1 MRRAIPGEIA
11 DRTKKAL
18 GKVVTEGTLSR
29 HARSARYTMFG
40 KSGTADLPMPG
51 GGYFKDRHTSNVIAA
66 APYEDPRVIVICV
79 IDDPDKSIGHY
90 GGKVAG
96 PVVKDL
102 VDMILDYEGV
112 MPDVEGHEEPA
123 VENLVSNIDG

>member
-1 MRRAIPGEIA
+1 
-11 DRTKKAL
+11 
-18 GKVVTEGTLSR
+18 
-29 HARSARYTMFG
+29 
-40 KSGTADLPMPG
+40 MPG

-66 APYEDPRVIVICV
+66 APYEDPRVVVICV

-112 MPDVEGHEEPA
+112 MPDEGGHEEPD
-123 VENLVSNIDG
+123 VENLASNIDD